1 MQEKFVLARDAI
13 DFLELHAI
21 EPTEVN
27 FSFGMAVCDGVHPD
41 LNRAIAEEID
51 GGLRLTADKVSYLI
65 DRYLGAP
72 ASAALASRE
81 RAVVQ
86 QSTQLG
92 ELTHDAH
99 DLTVTLRN
107 DVSTMASEAGQWP
120 QSDGIVQRLDRA
132 ETELAGLRRDFL
144 TLYEEIKQIHAR
156 DSEDRAARHEEERV
170 QLAQIIDVEKAKGR
184 TFVLIL
190 FRVDDMEEIRRA
202 HGDAVVGNV
211 LKAFRANIATAFD
224 DQCTIVPLDQEFAVI
239 VGNKAA
245 SVARDEAESAVSAFA
260 MRRFKLRG
268 TGEWIGRVT
277 ASAGLA
283 VSTHD
288 DGDILIAAQER
299 LSAAAMDGGDRVGY

>member
-1 MQEKFVLARDAI
+1 MKQKFVLARNAI

-27 FSFGMAVCDGVHPD
+27 YTFALAVCDGTHPE
-41 LNRAIAEEID
+41 LSRAIDEEID
-51 GGLRLTADKVSYLI
+51 GGLRLTPEKVSYLI

-72 ASAALASRE
+72 ARATLASRE
-81 RAVVQ
+81 RAVVE

-92 ELTHDAH
+92 ALTNDAH

-120 QSDGIVQRLDRA
+120 QSEGIVQRLDRA
-132 ETELAGLRRDFL
+132 ETELAVLRRDFL
-144 TLYEEIKQIHAR
+144 NLYEEIRQINAR
-156 DSEDRAARHEEERV
+156 DSEEREARHEEQRV
-170 QLAQIIDVEKAKGR
+170 QLAQIIGVERAKGR

-190 FRVDDMEEIRRA
+190 FRVDDMEEIRRV
-202 HGDAVVGNV
+202 HGDGVVGNV
-211 LKAFRANIATAFD
+211 LKAFRATIADAFD
-224 DQCTIVPLDQEFAVI
+224 DHCTIFALDQEFAVI

-283 VSTHD
+283 VSTQD
-288 DGDILIAAQER
+288 DGDILIAAQEK
-299 LSAAAMDGGDRVGY
+299 LTAASMDGGDRVSF